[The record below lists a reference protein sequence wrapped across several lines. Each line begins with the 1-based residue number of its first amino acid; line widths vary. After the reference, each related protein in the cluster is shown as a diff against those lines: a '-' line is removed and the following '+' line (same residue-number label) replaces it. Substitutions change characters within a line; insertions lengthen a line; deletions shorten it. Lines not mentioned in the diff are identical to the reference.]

1 VSPEGEACEVP
12 YKCLGGFATFIFHLL
27 DFAQAGLTHLQM
39 KNAPTFVEAFT
50 LVLRGER
57 GIIRFAHDPL
67 ISGSQNQIIRCAGF
81 YFLSSP

>member
-1 VSPEGEACEVP
+1 
-12 YKCLGGFATFIFHLL
+12 
-27 DFAQAGLTHLQM
+27 M
-39 KNAPTFVEAFT
+39 KNAPLLQGIGLGFG
-50 LVLRGER
+50 GER